1 MDTEKNGS
9 ALDRLNEE
17 QRAEYWA
24 ALALRRTKGLGARS
38 VCRLLRHFGSAY
50 AAVYAVPRWREAG
63 LDPQKGASLSGD
75 EWRKEARPEWED
87 ARDLEGDILLWPD
100 PRYPS
105 LLRELPDAPSVLY
118 ARGNLD
124 LLLHPCAAVVGSR
137 SCTRS
142 GLAQSAALAR
152 ELAAC
157 GITVVSGMARGIDR
171 AAHEAALE
179 EKGSSIAVLGSGV
192 DVIYPRQC
200 TALYRA
206 LCDKGLVLSEFP
218 PGTLPQGPLFPIRN
232 RIISGLSLAVVVG
245 EAALKSG
252 SLVTAKIALEQNRS
266 VFALFP
272 LAEASAPLSAPL
284 SEGCEYLIAQGAK
297 AARGAREIL
306 ADILPQLRE
315 TSPRLVQP
323 VPCPPAHTAGHAGI
337 PLYPRTPAR
346 PVPSPD
352 RSGSNGGYNRH
363 NTPANGSPIRE
374 EERGA
379 DDFAPA
385 SPESTVLALLR
396 KQGSL
401 DADALLELLHSPE
414 HENIPAL
421 PRDAGALS
429 ALLLMLEVRG
439 VIRRLPGNI
448 YEANK
453 YAS

>member
-9 ALDRLNEE
+9 ALDKLNEE

-24 ALALRRTKGLGARS
+24 TLALRRTKGMGTRS

-50 AAVYAVPRWREAG
+50 AAISAVPHWREAG
-63 LDPQKGASLSGD
+63 LDPQKGASLSGGK
-75 EWRKEARPEWED
+75 WRREARPEWED
-87 ARDLEGDILLWPD
+87 ARDLEGDILLWTD
-100 PRYPS
+100 PRYPT

-118 ARGNLD
+118 ARGNLN
-124 LLLHPCAAVVGSR
+124 LLLHPCVAVVGSR

-142 GLAQSAALAR
+142 GLAQSAAISR

-171 AAHEAALE
+171 AAHEAALK

-200 TALYRA
+200 TDLYRV

-232 RIISGLSLAVVVG
+232 RLISGLSLGVIVG

-252 SLVTAKIALEQNRS
+252 SLVTARIALEQNRS
-266 VFALFP
+266 VFALLP
-272 LAEASAPLSAPL
+272 PAEASAPLSVPL

-297 AARGAREIL
+297 AAHGAREIL

-315 TSPRLVQP
+315 TPPRLVP
-323 VPCPPAHTAGHAGI
+323 PAPCPPIRTTARSECS
-337 PLYPRTPAR
+337 LYPRTGVR
-346 PVPSPD
+346 PLPSPD
-352 RSGSNGGYNRH
+352 HSGSNEGYGNH
-363 NTPANGSPIRE
+363 NAPANGSPARE

-385 SPESTVLALLR
+385 SSERTVLALLR

-401 DADALLELLHSPE
+401 DADALLEFLHSPE
-414 HENIPAL
+414 HEHVPAL

-429 ALLLMLEVRG
+429 ALLLLLEVRG
-439 VIRRLPGNI
+439 AIRRLPGNR
-448 YEANK
+448 YEVDNH
-453 YAS
+453 AS

>member
-1 MDTEKNGS
+1 
-9 ALDRLNEE
+9 
-17 QRAEYWA
+17 
-24 ALALRRTKGLGARS
+24 
-38 VCRLLRHFGSAY
+38 
-50 AAVYAVPRWREAG
+50 
-63 LDPQKGASLSGD
+63 
-75 EWRKEARPEWED
+75 
-87 ARDLEGDILLWPD
+87 
-100 PRYPS
+100 
-105 LLRELPDAPSVLY
+105 
-118 ARGNLD
+118 
-124 LLLHPCAAVVGSR
+124 
-137 SCTRS
+137 
-142 GLAQSAALAR
+142 
-152 ELAAC
+152 
-157 GITVVSGMARGIDR
+157 MARGIDR

>member
-245 EAALKSG
+245 L
-252 SLVTAKIALEQNRS
+252 SLIH
-266 VFALFP
+266 
-272 LAEASAPLSAPL
+272 
-284 SEGCEYLIAQGAK
+284 I
-297 AARGAREIL
+297 
-306 ADILPQLRE
+306 
-315 TSPRLVQP
+315 
-323 VPCPPAHTAGHAGI
+323 
-337 PLYPRTPAR
+337 
-346 PVPSPD
+346 
-352 RSGSNGGYNRH
+352 
-363 NTPANGSPIRE
+363 
-374 EERGA
+374 
-379 DDFAPA
+379 
-385 SPESTVLALLR
+385 
-396 KQGSL
+396 
-401 DADALLELLHSPE
+401 
-414 HENIPAL
+414 
-421 PRDAGALS
+421 
-429 ALLLMLEVRG
+429 
-439 VIRRLPGNI
+439 
-448 YEANK
+448 
-453 YAS
+453 